1 MYRFRQGYYADI
13 RKERRCTSTVVY
25 KNGIL
30 SENKERLTDGAF
42 LRVFDGKMW
51 YYASTENP
59 DNIQKELDGLY
70 ELAEYNADIE
80 KHPVVARFETNK
92 DKKLR
97 FAKNNVENVTRDRK
111 KKILTDLFPRRF
123 EISRN

>member
-1 MYRFRQGYYADI
+1 MLRFRQGSYADI

-80 KHPVVARFETNK
+80 KHPGCRAVSNEQGQKTAFCGK
-92 DKKLR
+92 
-97 FAKNNVENVTRDRK
+97 
-111 KKILTDLFPRRF
+111 
-123 EISRN
+123 

>member
-51 YYASTENP
+51 YYAST
-59 DNIQKELDGLY
+59 
-70 ELAEYNADIE
+70 
-80 KHPVVARFETNK
+80 
-92 DKKLR
+92 
-97 FAKNNVENVTRDRK
+97 VT
-111 KKILTDLFPRRF
+111 
-123 EISRN
+123 